1 MRVGFRV
8 TCFEAC
14 SAFTHVTAR
23 LLAGSPY
30 AILSTEGFD
39 GFVTSAAS
47 SIATGWS
54 DLIAGRDL
62 HPLEFNDFHGALEI
76 PSC

>member
-8 TCFEAC
+8 TFFEAC

-23 LLAGSPY
+23 LLAGSPS

-39 GFVTSAAS
+39 GFVASAAS

-54 DLIAGRDL
+54 DPFAGRDL
-62 HPLEFNDFHGALEI
+62 HPLEYNDFHGALGI
-76 PSC
+76 PRC